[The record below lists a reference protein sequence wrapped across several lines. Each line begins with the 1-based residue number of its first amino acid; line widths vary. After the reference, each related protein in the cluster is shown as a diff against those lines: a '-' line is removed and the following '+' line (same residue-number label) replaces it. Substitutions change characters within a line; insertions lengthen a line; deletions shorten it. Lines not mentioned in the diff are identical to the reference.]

1 MTVVLAQGER
11 VTIGK
16 GEADSVARVR
26 MGLGWDPI
34 KHEGLRPGLQAL
46 TGVDLDASC
55 LLFDADHHLV
65 DTVWPRQLVSKD
77 GAVTHTGDNTTGAGD
92 GDDESIIVDLAALPL
107 RVTALVFTVSAFSSD
122 DFSRVANAFCRLV
135 DERDESELVRY
146 ELSTTD
152 SHDNAQIMVK
162 LARGGDGWVLT
173 AIGRSAK
180 GNTFSDLLPEV
191 QKYL

>member
-16 GEADSVARVR
+16 AGEEAVGRIR

-34 KHEGLRPGLQAL
+34 RHEKLRPGLQAL

-55 LLFDADHHLV
+55 LLFDADHRLV

-77 GAVTHTGDNTTGAGD
+77 GAVTHTGDNTTGQGD

-107 RVTALVFTVSAFSSD
+107 RVTALVFTVSAFTTD
-122 DFSRVANAFCRLV
+122 DFSRVSNAFCRVV
-135 DERDESELVRY
+135 DESDQSEIVRY
-146 ELSTTD
+146 ELSASGT
-152 SHDNAQIMVK
+152 HNAQIMVK
-162 LARGGDGWVLT
+162 LSRSGTGWVLT
-173 AIGRSAK
+173 AIGEPAK
-180 GNTFSDLLPEV
+180 GNTFNDLLPTV

>member
-1 MTVVLAQGER
+1 MTVVLAQGDR

-16 GEADSVARVR
+16 DGAGSIGRVR

-55 LLFDADHHLV
+55 LLFDADDRLV

-77 GAVTHTGDNTTGAGD
+77 GAVTHTGDNTTGAGE

-122 DFSRVANAFCRLV
+122 DFSRVSNAFCRLV

-146 ELSTTD
+146 ELSATGA
-152 SHDNAQIMVK
+152 HNAQIMVK

-173 AIGRSAK
+173 AVGQPAD
-180 GNTFSDLLPEV
+180 GNTFNDLLPAV

>member
-11 VTIGK
+11 ITIGK
-16 GEADSVARVR
+16 EGAPIGRVR

-34 KHEGLRPGLQAL
+34 RHEGLRPGLQAL

-55 LLFDADHHLV
+55 LLFDADGHLV

-77 GAVTHTGDNTTGAGD
+77 GAVTHTGDNTTGAGE

-122 DFSRVANAFCRLV
+122 DFSRVSGAFCRLV
-135 DERDESELVRY
+135 DESDQSELVRY
-146 ELSTTD
+146 ELSA
-152 SHDNAQIMVK
+152 SGAHNAQIMVK
-162 LARGGDGWVLT
+162 LGRGASGWVLT
-173 AIGRSAK
+173 AIGQPAK
-180 GNTFSDLLPEV
+180 GNTFNDLLPTIL
-191 QKYL
+191 QYL